1 MTPEQMAVGVIA
13 GFVAGLLSG
22 AFGVGGGIITTPVI
36 AVLMG
41 GTPIQAIATPLPVIF
56 PTAIVGANNYRRAGQ
71 ISLRA
76 ARWAVGPGCVGA
88 VVGAQLTQV
97 VNAHSLL
104 LVTAVLL
111 AYQAV
116 RVIVGGESV
125 ERPRGSTPG
134 WQYALAGLL
143 AGLVSGL
150 LGVGGGIV
158 MVPLLTGLLGMPLK
172 RALGT
177 SLLIIAVLVI
187 PGTIVHAWLG
197 NIDWQIAAVL
207 VVGVMPGAWLGSKLA
222 LTAKDRSL
230 RLAVGS
236 FLLVVAVAYG
246 YMELARLVGWTK

>member
-1 MTPEQMAVGVIA
+1 MTPGQMAVGVIA
-13 GFVAGLLSG
+13 GFIAGLLSG

-56 PTAIVGANNYRRAGQ
+56 PTAIVGANTYRRAGQ
-71 ISLRA
+71 LSLRA

-104 LVTAVLL
+104 VATAVLL

-116 RVIVGGESV
+116 RVIVGGGSV

-177 SLLIIAVLVI
+177 SLLVIAALVI

-197 NIDWQIAAVL
+197 NIDWGIAAVL
-207 VVGVMPGAWLGSKLA
+207 VIGVMPGAWVGSKIA
-222 LTAKDRSL
+222 LTANDRTL

-236 FLLVVAVAYG
+236 FLMAVAVAYG
-246 YMELARLVGWTK
+246 YMELRHMLGWVQ